1 MRVWAAHM
9 VFVTILFVSLAAR
22 ERAAM
27 APISDASFASAVLRV
42 ARSQG
47 LRIREDQA
55 SPAGLRTLEFDAPG
69 CSQPVFVITR
79 FATLEDEPIIE
90 AAPKE
95 YSSQHGYLRWYVYVD
110 QKLDTPDARAIFV
123 QRTKYGLLSIF
134 GLTEYSPFGN
144 TFILEVDAPR
154 DCPTVDAIDWRSA
167 WSRKIGTAPN

>member
-22 ERAAM
+22 ERAAI
-27 APISDASFASAVLRV
+27 APISSASFELAVLRV
-42 ARSQG
+42 ARSHG
-47 LRIREDQA
+47 LRIRESKA
-55 SPAGLRTLEFDAPG
+55 NPAGFRTLEFDAPG

-90 AAPKE
+90 AAPI
-95 YSSQHGYLRWYVYVD
+95 GYLRWFVYVD
-110 QKLDTPDARAIFV
+110 QKWDRPNSWAIFV
-123 QRTKYGLLSIF
+123 QRTKYGLFSIF

-144 TFILEVDAPR
+144 TFILEVDTPR
-154 DCPTVDAIDWRSA
+154 DCPTIDPIDWRSA